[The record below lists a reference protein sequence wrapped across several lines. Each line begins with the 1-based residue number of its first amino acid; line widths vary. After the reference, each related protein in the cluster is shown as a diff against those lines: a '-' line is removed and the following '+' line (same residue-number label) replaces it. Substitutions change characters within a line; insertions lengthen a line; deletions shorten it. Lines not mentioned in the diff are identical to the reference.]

1 MRVNELFSEI
11 YVAERE
17 RTIQE
22 QANLIST
29 LQKTQQGGKKI
40 EEKCLNCE
48 LMGEHV
54 NDLEAQLQDLERK
67 INTNESAEE
76 KSVKKIESMLLKE
89 VEKLKRDLKEIQEEN
104 LFKKMEFEEE
114 IEKYLDENKKL
125 KSLLKEET
133 EKSEKLCEKLRSRV
147 KQVEQEK

>member
-1 MRVNELFSEI
+1 M
-11 YVAERE
+11 AERE
-17 RTIQE
+17 RTVQE

-29 LQKTQQGGKKI
+29 LQKTQQGSKKK

-54 NDLEAQLQDLERK
+54 NDLEAQLRDLERK

-89 VEKLKRDLKEIQEEN
+89 VE
-104 LFKKMEFEEE
+104 
-114 IEKYLDENKKL
+114 
-125 KSLLKEET
+125 
-133 EKSEKLCEKLRSRV
+133 
-147 KQVEQEK
+147 